1 MATARFCVLF
11 IILAVALAEDAK
23 VKHKTAPKP
32 VRLFTE
38 EELQRYDGSEV
49 NCWRNKIPAC
59 AAENELACLLVRAFF
74 FLLFL
79 LRVIYIYHRSFFSY
93 YRRASLFI
101 WQ

>member
-74 FLLFL
+74 FFFVVFVKSHLYLSSLFLFL
-79 LRVIYIYHRSFFSY
+79 L
-93 YRRASLFI
+93 
-101 WQ
+101 

>member
-11 IILAVALAEDAK
+11 IILAVALAEDAE

-32 VRLFTE
+32 VRLITE
-38 EELQRYDGSEV
+38 DELQRYDGSEV

-74 FLLFL
+74 FLL
-79 LRVIYIYHRSFFSY
+79 RVIYIYHRSFFSY

>member
-74 FLLFL
+74 LFVVVFVKSHLYLSSLFLFL
-79 LRVIYIYHRSFFSY
+79 L
-93 YRRASLFI
+93 
-101 WQ
+101 

>member
-11 IILAVALAEDAK
+11 IILAVALAEDAE

-32 VRLFTE
+32 VRLITE

-59 AAENELACLLVRAFF
+59 AAENELACLLVRACFF
-74 FLLFL
+74 VKSHLYLSSLFLFL
-79 LRVIYIYHRSFFSY
+79 L
-93 YRRASLFI
+93 
-101 WQ
+101 

>member
-38 EELQRYDGSEV
+38 EELQRYDGCEV

-59 AAENELACLLVRAFF
+59 AAENELACLLVRAYFF
-74 FLLFL
+74 FCCFC
-79 LRVIYIYHRSFFSY
+79 
-93 YRRASLFI
+93 
-101 WQ
+101 

>member
-74 FLLFL
+74 FFVVVFVKSHLYLSSLFLFL
-79 LRVIYIYHRSFFSY
+79 L
-93 YRRASLFI
+93 
-101 WQ
+101 

>member
-11 IILAVALAEDAK
+11 IIFAVALAEDAK

-59 AAENELACLLVRAFF
+59 AAENERASAFACNFYYYLYLSSLF
-74 FLLFL
+74 LFL
-79 LRVIYIYHRSFFSY
+79 L
-93 YRRASLFI
+93 
-101 WQ
+101 

>member
-11 IILAVALAEDAK
+11 IILAVALAEDAE

-49 NCWRNKIPAC
+49 NCWRDKIPAC
-59 AAENELACLLVRAFF
+59 AAENELACLLVLAF
-74 FLLFL
+74 FL
-79 LRVIYIYHRSFFSY
+79 LRVIYIYLRSFFSY

>member
-74 FLLFL
+74 FVVVFVKSHLYLSSLFLFL
-79 LRVIYIYHRSFFSY
+79 L
-93 YRRASLFI
+93 
-101 WQ
+101 